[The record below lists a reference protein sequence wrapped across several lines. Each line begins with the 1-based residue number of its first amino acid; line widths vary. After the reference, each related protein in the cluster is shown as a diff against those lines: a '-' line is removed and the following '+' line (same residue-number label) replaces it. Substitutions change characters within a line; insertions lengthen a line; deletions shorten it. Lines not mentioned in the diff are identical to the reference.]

1 MKPRKFTRKSL
12 QAGLLALAVNLIATA
27 PAIAKSAQGFS
38 NIKVKNFGQ
47 MDERFFRG
55 AQPKEGDYKDLA
67 ALGIKTIIDLRD
79 DPISYEARDAE
90 AAGMRYVNIPMSD
103 SGRPRDEQID
113 QFLKLANDP
122 ATGAFFVHCA
132 GGRHRT
138 GVMGAV
144 YRMTKYGWDFNQAY
158 KEMENYDFYTRWGH
172 GSLKDYVGDYYGHL
186 KTIDVS
192 TGSSSTNK

>member
-1 MKPRKFTRKSL
+1 MKPRKLIRISL

-27 PAIAKSAQGFS
+27 PALAKSAQGS
-38 NIKVKNFGQ
+38 PNIRVKNFGQ

-67 ALGIKTIIDLRD
+67 ALGVKTIIDLRD
-79 DPISYEARDAE
+79 DPTSYEARDAE

-122 ATGAFFVHCA
+122 STGKFFVHCA

-172 GSLKDYVGDYYGHL
+172 GALKDYVNDYYGHL
-186 KTIDVS
+186 KTIEVS
-192 TGSSSTNK
+192 TGSSGIKK